1 MEDRFIMMWDRTP
14 AQDERRV
21 RDFLSWEYGLSET
34 AASLA
39 HKLRVDRRVCR
50 RVLDTAVTEGI
61 VERRDFDDMA
71 PIYVR
76 FPER

>member
-1 MEDRFIMMWDRTP
+1 MMWDRS
-14 AQDERRV
+14 AVHDERRV
-21 RDFLSWEYGLSET
+21 RDYLNWEYGLSET
-34 AASLA
+34 AASLS

-50 RVLDTAVTEGI
+50 RVLDTAVSEGI
-61 VERRDFDDMA
+61 IERRDFDDMA

>member
-1 MEDRFIMMWDRTP
+1 
-14 AQDERRV
+14 
-21 RDFLSWEYGLSET
+21 LSWEYGLSET
-34 AASLA
+34 AASLS

-50 RVLDTAVTEGI
+50 RVLDTAVTEGL
-61 VERRDFDDMA
+61 VERREFDDMA